1 MAPDFIFMYLFGEF
15 IVFINYIF
23 FYAFSANYKLKIIN
37 KNVRKFHGKS
47 HAQYLFKYVWLS
59 EATTTATS
67 SSVVEID
74 VVILPRCGYLTM
86 MANYQKKSQ
95 MIKIMILYLQM
106 QLVRLRYMSI
116 IT

>member
-23 FYAFSANYKLKIIN
+23 FYAFSVNYKLKIIN
-37 KNVRKFHGKS
+37 KNVHGKS
-47 HAQYLFKYVWLS
+47 HAQYLFKYVRLS